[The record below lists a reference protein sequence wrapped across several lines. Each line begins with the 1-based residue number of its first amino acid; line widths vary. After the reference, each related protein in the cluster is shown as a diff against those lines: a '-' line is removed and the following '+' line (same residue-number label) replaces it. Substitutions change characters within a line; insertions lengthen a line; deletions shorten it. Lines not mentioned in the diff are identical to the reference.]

1 MNYNLNKIITQVLAS
16 LTPRQRDIVEL
27 RYGLKGGKP
36 QTLAAIGN
44 RYGVTRERI
53 RQIEAYAFRVAQ
65 TQFAKSE
72 FTDIRTAMKTYLEQE
87 NGVRQS
93 SLLANDWKENHNV
106 VRCALETSGIAR
118 FHDEDKNNH
127 AFWSI
132 SPDHIKRAM
141 SFINEFV
148 GALKVK
154 SERLANLPCDPVAQ
168 NYIAISKKF
177 AVSPHGQFGLAE
189 WRDINPKVSRDWA
202 FMALKKRQE
211 PLHFLELTKEINKLR
226 PNKKV
231 NAQTI
236 HNELIKDKR
245 FILVGRGTYGLEE
258 FNILPG
264 TAREVLTHLLK
275 KHGPMVGK
283 DIVKLALTHRPF
295 KEKTLIINLQNK
307 NWFKRMDEGKY
318 FVRKV

>member
-1 MNYNLNKIITQVLAS
+1 MNYNLNKTINQVLAS
-16 LTPRQRDIVEL
+16 LTPRQHDIIEL
-27 RYGLKGGKP
+27 RYGLKTGKP

-53 RQIEAYAFRVAQ
+53 RQIEAHALRAIQ
-65 TQFAKSE
+65 TQFAKNE
-72 FTDIRTAMKTYLEQE
+72 FADMRAAIKNHLEQV
-87 NGVRQS
+87 NGVRACA
-93 SLLANDWKENHNV
+93 LLTHDWNENHNV
-106 VRCALETSGIAR
+106 VRCVLETSGSAR
-118 FHDEDKNNH
+118 LHHEDKNNY

-132 SPDHIKRAM
+132 SPEHVKRATT
-141 SFINEFV
+141 FINELA

-154 SERLANLPCDPVAQ
+154 SERPALMPQDPVAQ

-189 WRDINPKVSRDWA
+189 WRDVNPKVSRDWA
-202 FMALKKRQE
+202 FMVLKKQQE

-245 FILVGRGTYGLEE
+245 FVLVGRGIYGLQE
-258 FNILPG
+258 FNILSG

-275 KHGPMVGK
+275 KNGAMTGK
-283 DIVKLALTHRPF
+283 DIIKLALTHRPF
-295 KEKTLIINLQNK
+295 KEKTLVINLQNK
-307 NWFKRMDEGKY
+307 NWFKRLDGGKY
-318 FVRKV
+318 FVKKV

>member
-1 MNYNLNKIITQVLAS
+1 MNCNLNKIITQILS
-16 LTPRQRDIVEL
+16 LLTPRQRDIVEL

-53 RQIEAYAFRVAQ
+53 RQIEAHALRAVQA
-65 TQFAKSE
+65 QFAKSE
-72 FTDIRTAMKTYLEQE
+72 YADVRAAIKNHLEQV
-87 NGVRQS
+87 NGVRACT
-93 SLLANDWKENHNV
+93 LLASDWKESHNV
-106 VRCALETSGIAR
+106 VRCALETSGSAR
-118 FHDEDKNNH
+118 FHGEDKNTY
-127 AFWSI
+127 AFWSL
-132 SPDHIKRAM
+132 SPEHVKRAAT
-141 SFINEFV
+141 FINELV
-148 GALKVK
+148 HSLKVT
-154 SERLANLPCDPVAQ
+154 SERPAHLPHDPVAQ

-177 AVSPHGQFGLAE
+177 AVNPHGHFGLAE

-202 FMALKKRQE
+202 FVVLKKHQE

-275 KHGPMVGK
+275 KHGPLPAK
-283 DIVKLALTHRPF
+283 DIVKIALTHRPF

-307 NWFKRMDEGKY
+307 NWFKRLDEGKY
-318 FVRKV
+318 FVKKV

>member
-1 MNYNLNKIITQVLAS
+1 MNYNLSKIITQILGL

-44 RYGVTRERI
+44 RYDVTRERI
-53 RQIEAYAFRVAQ
+53 RQIEAHALRTVQ

-72 FTDIRTAMKTYLEQE
+72 YAAVRAAMKNHLEQM
-87 NGVRQS
+87 NGVRECA
-93 SLLANDWKENHNV
+93 LLTNDWKENHNV
-106 VRCALETSGIAR
+106 VRCVLETSNSAC
-118 FHDEDKNNH
+118 FHSEDKNTY

-132 SPDHIKRAM
+132 SPEHVKRAM
-141 SFINEFV
+141 AFINELV
-148 GALKVK
+148 SALKVR
-154 SERLANLPCDPVAQ
+154 SERPAYLPHDPVEQ

-189 WRDINPKVSRDWA
+189 WREINPKVSRDWA
-202 FMALKKRQE
+202 FVVLKKRQE

-275 KHGPMVGK
+275 KHGPLPAK
-283 DIVKLALTHRPF
+283 DIVRIALTHRPF

-307 NWFKRMDEGKY
+307 NWFKRLDEGKY
-318 FVRKV
+318 FVKKV